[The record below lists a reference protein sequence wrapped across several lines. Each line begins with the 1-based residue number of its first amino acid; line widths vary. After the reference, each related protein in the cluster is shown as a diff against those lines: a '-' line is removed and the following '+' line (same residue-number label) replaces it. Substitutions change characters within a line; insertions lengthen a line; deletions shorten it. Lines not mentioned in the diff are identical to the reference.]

1 MAVNGSKKFGEAPL
15 EQSTKRVDKEVSELV
30 LPAQAQVPK
39 DPEVKL
45 AVVQQS
51 QKELTKLKANTKDAS
66 DNLQQAIKD
75 LESKCVLS
83 AKLSQVCEILSDP
96 QEWQDFSVHT
106 IRSMASS
113 LWMALLQVKIQ
124 STSLSAETTQR

>member
-1 MAVNGSKKFGEAPL
+1 MESMAVNGSKKFGEAPL

-30 LPAQAQVPK
+30 LRAQAQVPK

-75 LESKCVLS
+75 LESKCDSNVSFLPSLVKS
-83 AKLSQVCEILSDP
+83 A
-96 QEWQDFSVHT
+96 
-106 IRSMASS
+106 RY
-113 LWMALLQVKIQ
+113 
-124 STSLSAETTQR
+124 